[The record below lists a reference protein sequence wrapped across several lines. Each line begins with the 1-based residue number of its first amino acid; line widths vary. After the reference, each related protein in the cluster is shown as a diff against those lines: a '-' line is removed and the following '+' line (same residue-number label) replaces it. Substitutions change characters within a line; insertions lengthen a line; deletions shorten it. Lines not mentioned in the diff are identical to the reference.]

1 MTLADWLV
9 VSVTAH
15 YVVIGWL
22 YCVQNG
28 QPLFLGLY
36 GSYVGLSH
44 PHECPKGGQPA
55 EPDPDGETGRAE

>member
-9 VSVTAH
+9 VSVTVH

-22 YCVQNG
+22 YYVQNG

-36 GSYVGLSH
+36 GSYALANVFLILISQALARM
-44 PHECPKGGQPA
+44 PK
-55 EPDPDGETGRAE
+55 